1 MDSVRVTSK
10 APVGRRLA
18 LFGLFVSRLMAF
30 CILYFAPAL
39 AYVPG
44 APGTVPVPV
53 PVAVAVG
60 VGERVVDSPS
70 AESLD
75 PKHEKDHDET
85 RESERGRGHSRG

>member
-1 MDSVRVTSK
+1 MDRRVTSEV
-10 APVGRRLA
+10 PVGRRLA

-44 APGTVPVPV
+44 APGTAPV
-53 PVAVAVG
+53 PVA

-85 RESERGRGHSRG
+85 RESEHGRGHLRG

>member
-1 MDSVRVTSK
+1 MDSVRVTSE

-44 APGTVPVPV
+44 SPGPASP
-53 PVAVAVG
+53 PAWAVSGWA
-60 VGERVVDSPS
+60 GESVVVESPA
-70 AESLD
+70 AETLD

-85 RESERGRGHSRG
+85 RESEHGRGHFRG

>member
-1 MDSVRVTSK
+1 MDSVRVTSEV
-10 APVGRRLA
+10 PVGRRLA

-44 APGTVPVPV
+44 ASGPAPVP
-53 PVAVAVG
+53 A
-60 VGERVVDSPS
+60 VGERAGVGPA

-85 RESERGRGHSRG
+85 RESDHGRGHYRV